1 MGTAA
6 VKVCLVQPVRVI
18 QGLVTLAVLVVICAP
33 VILAS
38 PAYANNRLVLVSRSE
53 KLVVGSP
60 PADLW
65 FDVSVNPRNPLR
77 NLALAV
83 RGNTELVKRSR
94 WTLTHARNRRPAL
107 QKSGL
112 RARVGVAWRVPI
124 RITLRLT
131 TVTGERFTLRGQVRV
146 LRSPTPYREPEATP
160 APTPGE
166 ESTPTATPLP
176 TTSIPSPT
184 ATPTATPT
192 PTPSV
197 PPNFEVSSSAVQ
209 FSGRR
214 FETIQRRVLV
224 RPLDGVIDIERVE
237 LVGDTAISLLAPEEV
252 AAQGGAPCAGAID
265 RFCVVILDVQSDVTR
280 EVQAVLSIEARGIDN
295 ASYLHTLPISAE
307 VLPEQLN
314 ANTEFRTVSLGA
326 IAAGRGTTVRQLL
339 LDEMLSVRPR
349 SYLAGDRPT
358 FSTYSPSSSA
368 QWART
373 WFNSVFDFS
382 GIAWDVHQAGTA
394 ITRCHVTLAQHY
406 PRGGSIV
413 FHRKNGTRFV
423 SSTVEQRLLSSYGI
437 ARDVAIYRISPC
449 LPPDMKVYPLLDGT
463 ENLTSALVGSPLINT
478 HFPVGSI
485 RAISARVVGGVST
498 LLSGGSTSLFPP
510 EVQAPAVSG
519 DSGNP
524 SFLYLDGELILVSQ
538 FWTGGFGSGPYLGA
552 GDLQTALRQAIADMP
567 PD

>member
-94 WTLTHARNRRPAL
+94 WTLTHARNRRPV
-107 QKSGL
+107 QRKSGQN
-112 RARVGVAWRVPI
+112 ARFGVAWRVPI

-131 TVTGERFTLRGQVRV
+131 TITGERLTLTSTVRA
-146 LRSPTPYREPEATP
+146 LRTPRPYRAPEVTP
-160 APTPGE
+160 PPTPGE
-166 ESTPTATPLP
+166 EPTPTPTPIP
-176 TTSIPSPT
+176 TTSIPPP
-184 ATPTATPT
+184 TPTATPT

-197 PPNFEVSSSAVQ
+197 PPNFEVSSSVVQ

-214 FETIQRRVLV
+214 FETIQRRVLL
-224 RPLDGVIDIERVE
+224 RPLDGPVNIEKVE
-237 LVGDTAISLLAPEEV
+237 LLGEAAISLLAPEEV
-252 AAQGGAPCAGAID
+252 SAQGCVPCAGAID
-265 RFCVVILDVQSDVTR
+265 RFCVVILDVRSDAVRSAQST
-280 EVQAVLSIEARGIDN
+280 LSIEATGLDD
-295 ASYLHTLPISAE
+295 ASYVRSIPIHAE
-307 VLPEQLN
+307 VLPEQLD
-314 ANTEFRTVSLGA
+314 ADTEFRTVSLGA
-326 IAAGRGTTVRQLL
+326 VAAGRGTTVRQLL
-339 LDEMLSVRPR
+339 LDEMSAVRPQ
-349 SYLAGDRPT
+349 SYLASDRPT
-358 FSTYSPSSSA
+358 FSTYSSSSSA
-368 QWART
+368 QWAST

-463 ENLTSALVGSPLINT
+463 ENLTSALVGAPLINT
-478 HFPVGSI
+478 HFPQGGT
-485 RAISARVVGGVST
+485 RAISARVIGGVST
-498 LLSGGSTSLFPP
+498 LLSGGATTLFPP
-510 EVQAPAVSG
+510 EIQANAVSG
-519 DSGNP
+519 DSGHP
-524 SFLYLDGELILVSQ
+524 SFVFLDGELILVSQ

-567 PD
+567 PS